1 MVILSSLFSYD
12 ENTINTFV
20 QSLNQTG
27 FTGKKFMVTYHSSK
41 KVKEFLAKNGWVVVE
56 SDLNDI
62 PIVCKRFDDFS
73 KIIEESNFNEQI
85 LISDCRDVYFYINPE
100 NIQNKDL
107 YIAPDGLYPLKDHI
121 WASKEMKNHY
131 PSDFSSLEE
140 KFHLCAG
147 VFYGNKDK
155 VLELCKKTYEY
166 IFKSKLYDKN
176 NTKKETVADQMALNI
191 VAYNNLNYKLDINN
205 TVINMTETF
214 WDETITY
221 FIYHQYDRVG
231 NFFNKLSEKTNKLI

>member
-12 ENTINTFV
+12 ETTINTFV
-20 QSLNQTG
+20 HSLNQTG
-27 FTGKKFMVTYHSSK
+27 FAGKKFMVTYDSTK
-41 KVKEFLAKNGWVVVE
+41 KVKEFLAKNGWIVVE
-56 SDLNDI
+56 SDLNNI

-73 KIIEESNFNEQI
+73 KIIEKCNFEEQI
-85 LISDCRDVYFYINPE
+85 LITDCRDVYFYINPE
-100 NIQNKDL
+100 NIQSKDL
-107 YIAPDGLYPLKDHI
+107 YIAPDGLFSLKEHK
-121 WASKEMKNHY
+121 WASTEMKNHY
-131 PSDFSSLEE
+131 PNDYNSLKD

-147 VFYGNKDK
+147 VFYGSNDK

-166 IFKSKLYDKN
+166 IFESKLYDIN

-191 VAYNNLNYKLDINN
+191 VAYNELGYKLNINN

-221 FIYHQYDRVG
+221 FIYHQYDRIG
-231 NFFNKLSEKTNKLI
+231 NFFDKLSEKTNRLI